1 LEDSS
6 RDSER
11 RKALADLRRL
21 SSIILDNLADGSQR
35 RLIDAREMRLLGGTA
50 MKSIR
55 LWLAEIDRDREKEL
69 DKIPGDSTR
78 QGCCSE

>member
-1 LEDSS
+1 MEESS

-21 SSIILDNLADGSQR
+21 SSIILDKLEDGSQR
-35 RLIDAREMRLLGGTA
+35 RLMDAREMRLLGGTA

-55 LWLAEIDRDREKEL
+55 LLLAELDRDREREPERT
-69 DKIPGDSTR
+69 PGDSI
-78 QGCCSE
+78 GKDANE